1 MYPTVLLLRHGVVQ
15 AVYPREAARS
25 KDALVQFAT
34 QALADPQVYRLAL
47 VRGLGEYIW
56 SGDIV
61 RTGWF
66 TAS

>member
-1 MYPTVLLLRHGVVQ
+1 LKKLYSIAMYPTVLLLRHGVVQ

-34 QALADPQVYRLAL
+34 QALADPQVE
-47 VRGLGEYIW
+47 EYIW

-61 RTGWF
+61 RTGLF